1 MKTEQQ
7 IKERIRFLK
16 AGVLPDVDSIEDEI
30 SVQNQIEALQWVL
43 RKGE

>member
-1 MKTEQQ
+1 MKTEKE
-7 IKERIRFLK
+7 IKERIHFLK
-16 AGVLPDVDSIEDEI
+16 VGVLPDVDSIEEEI